1 MRPHLA
7 LSAFGVLAAS
17 QAAAIDIDMP
27 ARKAGLWE
35 LKMTFEGRANLPVQ
49 TMQHCIDAETDK
61 LMNSVGGAPS
71 AETCSTRDIQKIGST
86 ITIDSVCKAGGATI
100 TSHGVVSG
108 DFNSAYT
115 VKMASKRE
123 GGPAISGRPA
133 TGDTSMTL
141 EAKWLGACKL
151 DQKPGDIIMAGGRK
165 TNILHLKAMQ
175 KGTGR
180 PPGAMQKK

>member
-7 LSAFGVLAAS
+7 LAAFGVLAAS
-17 QAAAIDIDMP
+17 QAAAIDMP

-35 LKMTFEGRANLPVQ
+35 LKMTFEGRSNLPVQ

-61 LMNSVGGAPS
+61 LMSSVGGAPS
-71 AETCSTRDIQKIGST
+71 AETCSKRDIQKVGST
-86 ITIDSVCKAGGATI
+86 ITIDSICTAGGATV

-115 VKMASKRE
+115 VKMTSKRE
-123 GGPAISGRPA
+123 GGPVIPGRPA
-133 TGDTSMTL
+133 TGETNMTL
-141 EAKWLGACKL
+141 EAKWLGACKA

-165 TNILHLKAMQ
+165 MNIKDLQAMQ
-175 KGTGR
+175 KGAR

>member
-7 LSAFGVLAAS
+7 LAAFGVLAAS
-17 QAAAIDIDMP
+17 QAAAIDMP

-35 LKMTFEGRANLPVQ
+35 LKMTFEGRNLPVQ

-61 LMNSVGGAPS
+61 LMSSLGGAPS
-71 AETCSTRDIQKIGST
+71 VETCSTRDIQKVGGT
-86 ITIDSVCKAGGATI
+86 ITIDSVCKAGAATV

-115 VKMASKRE
+115 VKMTSKRE
-123 GGPAISGRPA
+123 GGPAIPGRSA
-133 TGDTSMTL
+133 IGDTSMTL
-141 EAKWLGACKL
+141 EAKWLGACKA

-165 TNILHLKAMQ
+165 TNILDLKS
-175 KGTGR
+175 
-180 PPGAMQKK
+180 MQKK

>member
-7 LSAFGVLAAS
+7 LAAFGVLAAG
-17 QAAAIDIDMP
+17 QAAAIDMP

-35 LKMTFEGRANLPVQ
+35 LQMTFEGRSNLPVQ

-61 LMNSVGGAPS
+61 MMSSIGGTPGTD
-71 AETCSTRDIQKIGST
+71 TCSKRDIQKVGST
-86 ITIDSVCKAGGATI
+86 IVIDSVCKVGAATS

-115 VKMASKRE
+115 VKMTSKRE
-123 GGPAISGRPA
+123 GGPAIPGRPA
-133 TGDTSMTL
+133 TTGDTSMTL
-141 EAKWLGACKL
+141 EAKWLGACKA
-151 DQKPGDIIMAGGRK
+151 DQKPGDIMMAGGRK
-165 TNILHLKAMQ
+165 MNIKDLQAMQ
-175 KGTGR
+175 KGAR